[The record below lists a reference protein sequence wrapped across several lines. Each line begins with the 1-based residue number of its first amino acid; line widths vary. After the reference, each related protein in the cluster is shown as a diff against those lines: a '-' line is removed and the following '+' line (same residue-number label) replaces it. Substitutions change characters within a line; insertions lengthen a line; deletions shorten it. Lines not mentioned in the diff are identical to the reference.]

1 MLWCRTGATP
11 AAGIAEPDQLASLV
25 AGTRLTVVLPCLHL
39 SFHTLTLPT
48 RSERRIRESLPYAL
62 EEELA
67 GELEG
72 QHFAYQKVA
81 GGVVH
86 AAVIRQAV
94 LDRYQQ
100 RIQALGL
107 RPDQLLSEND
117 LVAVDQTTL
126 IVHDDYFM
134 LSHGTTEVLCGS
146 LARLADSMAL
156 SADSQSPYLW
166 DLRQSD
172 RSMPLPVKT
181 VGQTAQTDLVQSVFS
196 QLVATYPQAT
206 AVNLLQG
213 EYAVAEDQVNWHYYR
228 YAAAAALCV
237 FVVGF
242 AQLWME
248 NHTLQQRGQFLTA
261 QIEQVYR
268 TTFPQARRVED
279 PRVQMQQQLQRI
291 QSAAAARSTDFIGL
305 LANTGE
311 VLQRFGKGR
320 ITRLSFQQGQLR
332 VELRTPTQQ
341 IIQRLI
347 TALEALHTVT
357 VTVAPIRQQQQQYVT
372 TLLLRAVKDKAT

>member
-156 SADSQSPYLW
+156 SADSQSPHLW
-166 DLRQSD
+166 DLRQGD
-172 RSMPLPVKT
+172 RSAPLPVKT
-181 VGQTAQTDLVQSVFS
+181 VGQTAQTDLVQRVFS